1 MTPSKRVKEASSGG
15 MDLKEVSEICEVP
28 YTTLQR
34 WFKTKRKVFEA
45 CLTYAILSKVQEI
58 MLIAKRIK
66 KTKLHTVTYMYSDT
80 SGELYYHFNYHDGS
94 KSYLIKASDLQ
105 VII

>member
-45 CLTYAILSKVQEI
+45 CLTYAILSKV
-58 MLIAKRIK
+58 
-66 KTKLHTVTYMYSDT
+66 
-80 SGELYYHFNYHDGS
+80 
-94 KSYLIKASDLQ
+94 
-105 VII
+105 